1 MTATTDEFKKSR
13 SVATS
18 LRRRVVAGV
27 ALAVVGIGTIFWRPA
42 FDVLVYL
49 IAVGALWELHKL
61 DERKGSPLYWPVALA
76 AVSGYVAL
84 ASFDHLQRYER
95 YLIELTIP
103 AAFLY
108 GLLRPGSSYLL
119 RTAVTVIAVLYIGKL
134 ISYYIVLRN
143 MEPDGLPLT
152 IYAVVLVALTDT
164 ASMLV
169 GIRFGRHRLTP
180 VSPRKT
186 VEGAAGGFAV
196 AVIVGVVAGMMA
208 PLRFAPW
215 QAALISAAT
224 SLAAILGDL
233 VESALK
239 RDARVKDAGSAIGG
253 HGGVL
258 DRFDSYLFSGIA
270 YYWMLHLLRGIPFVR

>member
-1 MTATTDEFKKSR
+1 MTTTNGLAQP
-13 SVATS
+13 SVAAHGFK
-18 LRRRVVAGV
+18 RRVFVGV
-27 ALAVVGIGTIFWRPA
+27 TLAIVGIGSIFYRPA
-42 FDVLVYL
+42 FDVLVYV

-61 DERKGSPLYWPVALA
+61 DERKGTPLHWPVALA

-84 ASFDHLQRYER
+84 AAFGKLPHYER
-95 YLIELTIP
+95 DLIGLTIL
-103 AAFLY
+103 ASFIY
-108 GLLRPGSSYLL
+108 GLLRAGSGYLL

-134 ISYYIVLRN
+134 ITYYIVLRN
-143 MEPDGLPLT
+143 MVPDGLALT
-152 IYAVVLVALTDT
+152 VYVVVLVAVTDT

-180 VSPRKT
+180 ISPRKT
-186 VEGAAGGFAV
+186 VEGTAGGFAIAV
-196 AVIVGVVAGMMA
+196 AVGVLAGTQA
-208 PLRFAPW
+208 PLGFAPW
-215 QAALISAAT
+215 QAALISAVT

-239 RDARVKDAGSAIGG
+239 RDARVKDAGSAIGS

-270 YYWMLHLLRGIPFVR
+270 YYWMLHLLRGIPFAR